1 MSSSLMSAEE
11 SIRRIIASRGSGL
24 YDFFFFGTGVVGSE
38 ESNKLGWLSA
48 ITYLLRVLAVLWQIK
63 KRDNF
68 VADPAVL
75 APLKAPVVG

>member
-24 YDFFFFGTGVVGSE
+24 YDFFFFGAGVVGSE